1 MTVRPLIRLG
11 ARRSELAR
19 AQARWVAERL
29 GELGARTAFV
39 GITTSGDTDRRHLT
53 TIGGTGVFATAVRD
67 RLSAGEIDVAVHSLK
82 DLPVAPAS
90 GLEIAAVPIRE
101 DVRDVL
107 VGVAPEELSDGM
119 RIGTGSPRR
128 TVQLA
133 HWARARGLELRIEP
147 VRGNVGTRIDK
158 VRAGEFDAVIL
169 AAAGL
174 RRLGLL
180 AGLAAYPLD
189 VSLMLPAAGQAAL
202 ACEIAA
208 DADPDVRAALCALD
222 HLPTRLEV
230 TAERAFL
237 ATLGAGC
244 LAPVGVHAHA
254 TDGLDLTMRAVAG
267 QMIPRTSPMPAATPL
282 DVVEGSSPSGGPE
295 AGESAVLRARA
306 LGDRLARDMLLGRP
320 TDRPDA

>member
-1 MTVRPLIRLG
+1 MTLHPAIRLG

-19 AQARWVAERL
+19 AQAGWVADRL
-29 GELGARTAFV
+29 TELGARTEFV
-39 GITTSGDTDRRHLT
+39 GITTAGDTDRRHLT
-53 TIGGTGVFATAVRD
+53 TIGGTGVFAAAVRD
-67 RLSAGEIDVAVHSLK
+67 RLRAGEIDVAVHSLK
-82 DLPVAPAS
+82 DLPVAPAPDR
-90 GLEIAAVPIRE
+90 LT
-101 DVRDVL
+101 
-107 VGVAPEELSDGM
+107 DGM

-133 HWARARGLELRIEP
+133 HWAGARGLELRIEP

-158 VRAGEFDAVIL
+158 VRTGEFDGVIL
-169 AAAGL
+169 AIAGL

-180 AGLAAYPLD
+180 PGLAAYPLD
-189 VSLMLPAAGQAAL
+189 TTMMLPAAGQAAL

-208 DADPDVRAALCALD
+208 DADPDVRAALSALD

-244 LAPVGVHAHA
+244 LAPVGVQAHVG
-254 TDGLDLTMRAVAG
+254 DGLDLTMRAVAG
-267 QMIPRTSPMPAATPL
+267 QMIPRTSPMSAATPL

-306 LGDRLARDMLLGRP
+306 LGDRLAREMLLGRP
-320 TDRPDA
+320 ADRPDA